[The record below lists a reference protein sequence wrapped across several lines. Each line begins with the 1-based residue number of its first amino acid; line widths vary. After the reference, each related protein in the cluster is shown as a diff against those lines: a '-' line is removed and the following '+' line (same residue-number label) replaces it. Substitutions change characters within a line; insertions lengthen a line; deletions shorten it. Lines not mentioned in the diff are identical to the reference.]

1 MFAGTTRLTLV
12 DALQEISRGRNE
24 MWIGLR
30 NAKRAIRWLPKRLLL
45 SCGLLLG
52 GLVTSLAP
60 AAEPK
65 QPNVLLIVS
74 DDQGY
79 NDLGML
85 GNGIIT
91 PALDRLVRE
100 GTRLTNFYVAWP
112 ACTPSRASLLTGRY
126 PQRNGMYDMVR
137 NEAPD
142 YGHRYTPSEYAV
154 TFERIGGLDTR
165 EVLLPQ
171 LLRAAGYRTAIFG
184 KWDLGALQ
192 RFLPTSRGFDQFYGF
207 VNTGIDYYTHE
218 RYGVPSM
225 YRDSQPTEADKGTY
239 CTDLFQREA
248 LQFLSSR
255 TDVPKNTANHRPFF
269 LYLPFNAP
277 HNSSALEPE
286 IRSTIQAPDEYKSLY
301 PEIEKATQAKTN
313 NRYGNPATVATRAA
327 RQRDYRAAVTCMDAA
342 IGSVIERLEQT
353 SELDN
358 TIVVFM
364 SDNGGG
370 GGADNSPL
378 SGKKADTW
386 EGGIRVPCIVRW
398 PSGKIP
404 AGQTSDAFL
413 TSLELLP
420 SLLAVTNAEL
430 PSEIVLDGYDW
441 WDTLRGQAPSPR
453 TEMFWKRRDRTA
465 ARVDQWKWVAMDKGA
480 GGLFDLSRDP
490 GETHDL
496 SQQHPDQ
503 AARVVARFE
512 AWLSEMQAAQPR
524 GPFRDY

>member
-1 MFAGTTRLTLV
+1 MLIQLP
-12 DALQEISRGRNE
+12 
-24 MWIGLR
+24 
-30 NAKRAIRWLPKRLLL
+30 NAKPEDCWQFERALFF
-45 SCGLLLG
+45 CALLLG
-52 GLVTSLAP
+52 CLSSPPAP
-60 AAEPK
+60 AASPK

-91 PALDRLVRE
+91 PALDRLAQQ

-142 YGHRYTPSEYAV
+142 YGHRYTPSQYEV

-171 LLRAAGYRTAIFG
+171 LLRTAGYRTAIFG

-192 RFLPTSRGFDQFYGF
+192 RFLPTSRGFDEFYGF
-207 VNTGIDYYTHE
+207 VNTGIDYFTHE

-225 YRDSQPTEADKGTY
+225 YRNSQPTEADKGTY
-239 CTDLFQREA
+239 CTDLFKREA
-248 LQFLSSR
+248 LRFLSSR
-255 TDVPKNTANHRPFF
+255 TTARNSSGNAAPFF

-286 IRSTIQAPDEYKSLY
+286 IRSTVQAPDAYKLLY
-301 PEIEKATQAKTN
+301 PDVEHATQTKTN

-342 IGSVIERLEQT
+342 IGSVLEQLEVT
-353 SELDN
+353 GELDN
-358 TIVVFM
+358 TIVIFM

-370 GGADNSPL
+370 GGADNAPL
-378 SGKKADTW
+378 RGKKADTW

-398 PSGKIP
+398 PGGNIP

-420 SLLAVTNAEL
+420 SLLAVAEAEL
-430 PSEIVLDGYDW
+430 PSNIILDGYDW
-441 WDTLRGQAPSPR
+441 WDTLRGQASSPR
-453 TEMFWKRRDRTA
+453 TAMFWKRRDRTA
-465 ARVDQWKWVAMDKGA
+465 ARVDQWKWVTMDKGA
-480 GGLFDLSRDP
+480 GGLFDLSVDP
-490 GETHDL
+490 GETNDVSNL
-496 SQQHPDQ
+496 HPDQ
-503 AARVVARFE
+503 LARVVARFE
-512 AWLSEMQAAQPR
+512 AWQSDMQAAQPR